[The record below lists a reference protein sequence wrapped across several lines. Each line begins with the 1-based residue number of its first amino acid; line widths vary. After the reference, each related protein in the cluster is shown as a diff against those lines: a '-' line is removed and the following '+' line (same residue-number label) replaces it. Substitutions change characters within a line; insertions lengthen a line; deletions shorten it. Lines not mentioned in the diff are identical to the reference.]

1 MLRRLFRP
9 LFQVSYGD
17 LATLGN
23 AGCGLLAITYF
34 LDGTRSAILI
44 GMLLLVTGAFL
55 DSIDGM
61 LVRRYGSSHRFGP
74 LLDSMADMV
83 SFCLAPMAL
92 IYTLWHNLS
101 RGPAFSLSG
110 DWDAPNMLA
119 LVGALLVGLLGV
131 LRLARFTYEREE
143 QLRYF
148 SGMPTPAM
156 MVLVL
161 TVCLRF
167 SWLTG
172 NTATWPP
179 ALLGLAAFAMV
190 TTLPLLKARGQ
201 MLLPIFGAVLLLQL
215 AILAAWQRYAVWE
228 LLWIVAALLTA
239 VYIIGSPLWVLRND
253 PDWRSG

>member
-44 GMLLLVTGAFL
+44 GMLLLVFGAFL

-92 IYTLWHNLS
+92 IYTLWYNLS

-131 LRLARFTYEREE
+131 LRLARFTHEREE

-172 NTATWPP
+172 NTAMWPP

-228 LLWIVAALLTA
+228 LLWFVAALLTA

>member
-9 LFQVSYGD
+9 LFQISYGD

-44 GMLLLVTGAFL
+44 GMLLLVVGAFL

-61 LVRRYGSSHRFGP
+61 LVRRYGSRHRFGP

-92 IYTLWHNLS
+92 IYTLWYNLS

>member
-44 GMLLLVTGAFL
+44 GMLLLVVGAFL

-92 IYTLWHNLS
+92 IYTLWYNLS

-172 NTATWPP
+172 NTAMWPP

-228 LLWIVAALLTA
+228 LLWFVAALFTA

>member
-44 GMLLLVTGAFL
+44 GMLLLVVGAFL

-92 IYTLWHNLS
+92 IYTLCHNLS

-110 DWDAPNMLA
+110 DWDVPNMLA
-119 LVGALLVGLLGV
+119 LTGALLVGLLGV

-143 QLRYF
+143 QLRHF

-161 TVCLRF
+161 IVCLRF

-179 ALLGLAAFAMV
+179 ALLGLMAFSMV

-228 LLWIVAALLTA
+228 LLWTVATLFTA
-239 VYIIGSPLWVLRND
+239 IYIIGSPLWVLRND

>member
-44 GMLLLVTGAFL
+44 GMLLLVVGAFL

-92 IYTLWHNLS
+92 IYTLWYNLS
-101 RGPAFSLSG
+101 RGPALSLSG

-167 SWLTG
+167 SWLTD

-228 LLWIVAALLTA
+228 LLWFVAALLTA